1 MAKVIALLL
10 SAYLT
15 SGNDL
20 QELLS
25 VDDCEGLD
33 TCDLSLRQLRGNL
46 TSQAFEIL
54 GIDSTWGYCE
64 DSGHP
69 IPKSKQPINPG
80 IFWIDFFQ
88 CKKQRFPKD
97 GSFFR

>member
-1 MAKVIALLL
+1 M
-10 SAYLT
+10 T

-64 DSGHP
+64 DSGHDST
-69 IPKSKQPINPG
+69 SKVKTTYQSRD
-80 IFWIDFFQ
+80 FLDRFFFQ
-88 CKKQRFPKD
+88 SKKQGFLKD

>member
-1 MAKVIALLL
+1 M
-10 SAYLT
+10 T

-25 VDDCEGLD
+25 VDDCESD

-54 GIDSTWGYCE
+54 GMKFDLGDIARYCE
-64 DSGHP
+64 VSGHAY
-69 IPKSKQPINPG
+69 IYIYIHIFYSDIRYIIKHSNG
-80 IFWIDFFQ
+80 IYHYIIYNTRVYFII
-88 CKKQRFPKD
+88 
-97 GSFFR
+97 